1 MCSFCTS
8 NETEGFFK
16 SYCIPCANLR
26 RMLVLYDST
35 KCIEI
40 LNRVL
45 LRTDAQINHK
55 IKMELTPSTVSNDT
69 KDCPKP
75 PPSVPIPIPSGK
87 SKQK

>member
-16 SYCIPCANLR
+16 SYCTPCANLR

-69 KDCPKP
+69 KECAKP
-75 PPSVPIPIPSGK
+75 TPSAPIPVPSA
-87 SKQK
+87 KQNKK

>member
-1 MCSFCTS
+1 MKPKDFL
-8 NETEGFFK
+8 
-16 SYCIPCANLR
+16 NLIVFHVLTYV
-26 RMLVLYDST
+26 RMLGSLYDST